1 MNDMYIGVTYG
12 RQTNTSDIQ
21 VTYEYIRMT
30 STYECYMDDIQAKN
44 ASDIL
49 VT

>member
-12 RQTNTSDIQ
+12 WQVNTSDIQ

-30 STYECYMDDIQAKN
+30 STYERYMDDIQAKSE
-44 ASDIL
+44 SDIL
-49 VT
+49 IT